1 MPTIDNFLNYEPLI
15 PEQHVFLIVE
25 SPHDSNPEVQDKI
38 SNAVQSLINILRQES
53 QTVDKCQIKL
63 SVLAFGTDCVW
74 VDGPDPVPLSDFAWK
89 GCSSSSQCNFG
100 LALAELNSRIGKLV
114 DTLTPVNRNY
124 HLPIFCF
131 LMHTTPTDSY
141 LDALSKLQNVAF
153 YRHGLQ
159 FALQLKQFDISA
171 FLKEIVEPEAIA
183 DASDEKL
190 IASLC
195 GPTLHCTPLIEFP
208 SDSFD
213 PDEFYPKQS
222 STAYKETHGYSIP
235 AHELYNTLVSSE
247 TLKEIIN
254 TRTAELNNSQ
264 MAAWLFKK
272 LDLLADATSNRR
284 IGLSKNLSVCYRKST
299 SPTGKYQAWIINSD
313 IVVFSENSVWCA
325 FHDVLFLEGELTIR
339 DTVWNENEQSV
350 LFSLLYIVHDKYEK
364 IKVVLS
370 EGNALTDQA
379 VRSIKHQSD
388 TEPLRL
394 ETLMAYS
401 EICAILNLLETS
413 YADRVPEEV
422 KTFFYEERLEDY
434 EPQID
439 PSKPLNEQQLQRE
452 TFVLLALLNVN
463 YWCNSEEERESYLK
477 EMAQNDNIEFNKD
490 DAWWDLIRILSKNH
504 TSSGAYAQRESLDK
518 VSIDFINGTSQEL
531 ISGQSLSVAK
541 GQIMPCASLGEYAQ
555 EIITLTCTH
564 GKCRVENHSGLV
576 LDALITIKPGDS
588 FYLQQYDEIFT
599 GENITISPLVVKNI
613 SNDTT
618 CWKPVCTLGVTCH
631 DGSSHTWKMEMDWYQ
646 EIKRCQLGPCSP
658 DSAGDVVFE
667 ISHSDDGYQVT
678 NVSPYIFSVIKEFQN
693 EDYLDIEAGCKIAK
707 HNDNRKDLC
716 IYMDIAVCKAMPN
729 LTTSTVPVQNSIVW
743 DDGEW

>member
-1 MPTIDNFLNYEPLI
+1 MPTIEDFINCEPLI

-25 SPHDSNPEVQDKI
+25 APQDSNSEIQAEI
-38 SNAVQSLINILRQES
+38 SNAVQSVINILRHEAQS
-53 QTVDKCQIKL
+53 TGKCQVKL
-63 SVLAFGTDCVW
+63 SVLTFGADCVW
-74 VDGPDPVPLSDFAWK
+74 MDGPDPVPLSDFTWK
-89 GCSSSSQCNFG
+89 GCVPSPCCNFG
-100 LALAELNSRIGKLV
+100 LALEVLSTRLNA
-114 DTLTPVNRNY
+114 LTPKEPSIHV
-124 HLPIFCF
+124 LGVPMFWF
-131 LMHTTPTDSY
+131 LMHSFPSDSY
-141 LDALSKLQNVAF
+141 KEALGRLGKHYLYQ
-153 YRHGLQ
+153 RGHH
-159 FALQLKQFDISA
+159 FALRFKQSDISA
-171 FLKEIVEPEAIA
+171 FLEEIVDDVEAIV

-190 IASLC
+190 IASICRGRSNEICHLD
-195 GPTLHCTPLIEFP
+195 L
-208 SDSFD
+208 FD
-213 PDEFYPKQS
+213 PDEFCPHQS
-222 STAYKETHGYSIP
+222 FSECEETHGFRIP
-235 AHELYNTLVSSE
+235 AHEIYNTLASSE
-247 TLKEIIN
+247 NIKEIVDICTDN
-254 TRTAELNNSQ
+254 LTDSQ
-264 MAAWLFKK
+264 MAAWLFRK
-272 LDLLADATSNRR
+272 LDLLADATSIKR
-284 IGLSKNLSVCYRKST
+284 IDLSKDLSVCYRKST
-299 SPTGKYQAWIINSD
+299 SPTGKFQAWIINSR
-313 IVVFSENSVWCA
+313 IVIFSEDSVWCA
-325 FHDVLFLEGELTIR
+325 FQHVLFLEGELMMR
-339 DTVWNENEQSV
+339 DIVWNENEKSV
-350 LFSLLYIVHDKYEK
+350 SFTLFYIVHNESKK
-364 IKVVLS
+364 RKVILS
-370 EGNALTDQA
+370 DSNALSDHS
-379 VRSIKHQSD
+379 VHSIKRQSG
-388 TEPLRL
+388 TESSRL

-463 YWCNSEEERESYLK
+463 YWCDSEEERESYLK
-477 EMAQNDNIEFNKD
+477 EMALNDNKEFDKND
-490 DAWWDLIRILSKNH
+490 TSWDLSRIFNQNKRNTDVSIH
-504 TSSGAYAQRESLDK
+504 QESTK
-518 VSIDFINGTSQEL
+518 KFTIDFINGTSQEL

-564 GKCRVENHSGLV
+564 GKCRVENHSSLV
-576 LDALITIKPGDS
+576 LDALITIRPGDS

-599 GENITISPLVVKNI
+599 DENITISPLVVKNI

-618 CWKPVCTLGVTCH
+618 CWKPVCTFGVTCH